1 MAGGNAG
8 VGVGPEKQKEPPEWE
23 LERGLELAGGSA
35 GLLCRRRDA
44 EEPAVLWPF
53 LLIFLK
59 LALSLLVNC
68 ATPSHLLSRRS
79 DKDKKKKQPP
89 RARETNKERKLKRNI
104 L

>member
-8 VGVGPEKQKEPPEWE
+8 IGEGPERQEEPPEWE

-44 EEPAVLWPF
+44 EKRETLWPF

-68 ATPSHLLSRRS
+68 VTLSHLLSRRS
-79 DKDKKKKQPP
+79 DKHKRTTESKRD
-89 RARETNKERKLKRNI
+89 KERE
-104 L
+104 